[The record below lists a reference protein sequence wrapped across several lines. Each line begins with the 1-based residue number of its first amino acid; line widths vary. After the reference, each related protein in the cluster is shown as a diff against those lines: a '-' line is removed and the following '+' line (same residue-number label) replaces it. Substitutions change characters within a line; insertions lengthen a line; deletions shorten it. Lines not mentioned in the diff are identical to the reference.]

1 MQNKDESI
9 KVGDKINEFV
19 QRNRGGIFICMGV
32 IIFLL
37 VGFVVFLS
45 VHDVFLKKGISEVEE
60 LNLKFFE
67 LHLDHDH
74 GEEQAHEYADAFSPE
89 VDEFLAQIISFA
101 DKKSGYP
108 AGRAW
113 ALAGQIYTKR
123 KDWPNAQEAWQ
134 KAAKAASKTF
144 LAPAA
149 YFNAAAAAEEQGN
162 REEAVELYKNCVSH
176 PFDFVAAPRAQFSIG
191 RLNEELGNVPAAIE
205 AYRVILTR
213 WPSIAVWANLAQ
225 SRLAVIEVQ

>member
-67 LHLDHDH
+67 LHLDE
-74 GEEQAHEYADAFSPE
+74 GADAFSVE
-89 VDEFLAQIISFA
+89 VDEFLAEIISFA

-113 ALAGQIYTKR
+113 ALAGHIYTQR
-123 KDWPNAQEAWQ
+123 KDWPSAQEAWQ

-162 REEAVELYKNCVSH
+162 REEAIELYKDCVSN